1 MAISWSKASMST
13 YSTLSFYSNLLDE
26 IGVKRVPNRLRL
38 PSYSS
43 RGRGKEQQ
51 QQQVP
56 RHQLRLH
63 RGNRNGTTKKM
74 EKCRRFRC
82 WEWSES
88 PLLGSKWGRIICGR
102 IRLCLEVDI
111 YHPIILQT
119 SFPEEI
125 LPVGGAFS
133 TELPRWFYEHVK
145 DSPAESRCEV
155 RSRCWNIFGWS
166 WKHQ

>member
-1 MAISWSKASMST
+1 MST

-51 QQQVP
+51 QQQIP

-82 WEWSES
+82 
-88 PLLGSKWGRIICGR
+88 
-102 IRLCLEVDI
+102 
-111 YHPIILQT
+111 
-119 SFPEEI
+119 
-125 LPVGGAFS
+125 
-133 TELPRWFYEHVK
+133 
-145 DSPAESRCEV
+145 
-155 RSRCWNIFGWS
+155 
-166 WKHQ
+166 

>member
-1 MAISWSKASMST
+1 MST

-51 QQQVP
+51 QQQIP

-63 RGNRNGTTKKM
+63 RGNRNGATKKM

-82 WEWSES
+82 
-88 PLLGSKWGRIICGR
+88 
-102 IRLCLEVDI
+102 
-111 YHPIILQT
+111 
-119 SFPEEI
+119 
-125 LPVGGAFS
+125 
-133 TELPRWFYEHVK
+133 
-145 DSPAESRCEV
+145 
-155 RSRCWNIFGWS
+155 
-166 WKHQ
+166 